1 MKIVKIILQITL
13 LYLIFLLGNWIQK
26 ALNLFIPGSIIG
38 MLILFMLLA
47 TGIFKQDWIEKG
59 SVLLIKY
66 LPLLFLP
73 VTVGIISFPE
83 LFNVQGILLIFVI
96 LVSTALV
103 MIITGMLSQRLLRKR
118 RYENE

>member
-1 MKIVKIILQITL
+1 VKIVNVVLQIGL
-13 LYLIFLLGNWIQK
+13 LYLIFLLGSWIQK
-26 ALNLFIPGSIIG
+26 TLNLFIPGSIIG
-38 MLILFMLLA
+38 MLILFILLSSR
-47 TGIFKQDWIEKG
+47 IVKQEWIEKG

-83 LFNVQGILLIFVI
+83 LFNLKGILLIFVI

-103 MIITGMLSQRLLRKR
+103 MISTGMLSQRLLRKR